1 MEEKDL
7 TQNVMPEVEA
17 NEVVDEV
24 SAETANNAQ
33 ELETLR
39 EEKLN
44 EDPGLYYKT
53 LVDIREEKNIKWK
66 DDEIKKQYNKLM
78 DQLIESAKEQK
89 KQ

>member
-33 ELETLR
+33 
-39 EEKLN
+39 
-44 EDPGLYYKT
+44 
-53 LVDIREEKNIKWK
+53 
-66 DDEIKKQYNKLM
+66 
-78 DQLIESAKEQK
+78 
-89 KQ
+89 